1 LISSDEEKAKSQ
13 KRKLVIYDS
22 DEALSKTRRKT
33 HEDVINDDRRLNE
46 NNLMIE
52 ANNIID
58 EIFEKKFFKFYFQS
72 KGKLSF
78 FFKCE
83 MRKCESVNN
92 IWIVKVYIF
101 FSFFPSHLSFK
112 RILF

>member
-13 KRKLVIYDS
+13 KRKFVIYDS

-78 FFKCE
+78 FLNAKCE
-83 MRKCESVNN
+83 NAKA
-92 IWIVKVYIF
+92 
-101 FSFFPSHLSFK
+101 
-112 RILF
+112 